1 MAVQRPPFLGRGW
14 AFPPAFDLTSGQVQ
28 MVEAD
33 KDIHQSLE
41 ILFST
46 IPGERIMEPDYGC
59 DLKAHVFDTIDE
71 TTLTHIKTLI
81 TDAILYFE
89 PRIIVDDVTFDTTG
103 IDDGVLRINLEYVIE
118 MTNSRSNLVI
128 PYSFSEGTF
137 ANLE

>member
-1 MAVQRPPFLGRGW
+1 
-14 AFPPAFDLTSGQVQ
+14 
-28 MVEAD
+28 
-33 KDIHQSLE
+33 
-41 ILFST
+41 
-46 IPGERIMEPDYGC
+46 
-59 DLKAHVFDTIDE
+59 VFDTIDE

-128 PYSFSEGTF
+128 PYYFSEGAF
-137 ANLE
+137 ASLE